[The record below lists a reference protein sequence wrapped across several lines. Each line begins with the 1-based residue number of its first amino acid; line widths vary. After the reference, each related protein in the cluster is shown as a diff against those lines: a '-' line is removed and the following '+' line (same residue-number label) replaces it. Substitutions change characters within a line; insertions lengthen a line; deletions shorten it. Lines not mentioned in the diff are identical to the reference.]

1 MRPTSIAQINF
12 FGCKN
17 HPPGKSGESWKWCC
31 LSKGCKTR
39 NRPKTQRWGITDNGI
54 QDDSWKKCHPNY
66 RHGKP
71 LSVSNSLW
79 LIFGSL
85 PSVHWR
91 KRYVSLRIQ
100 VCPKKGITHV
110 SYSFRMGLEPE
121 KSYFK
126 DRKGFLGYTYT
137 NIWIYISNVCTNK
150 FIQFHWYHVLPSN
163 LFNPPWWCLYRGLQ
177 SCSKWVGRKTF
188 LKRYEAM
195 QLCQLS
201 QKLGDMTIF
210 WFRKNVASSKSCAAL
225 RIMGSQNW
233 WFGDPRPLLYTSKP
247 LYSRAH
253 WFLGGNWI

>member
-1 MRPTSIAQINF
+1 MNP
-12 FGCKN
+12 
-17 HPPGKSGESWKWCC
+17 EKWCC

-54 QDDSWKKCHPNY
+54 QAMIHEKNVIQTTGTGSLCQCQ
-66 RHGKP
+66 
-71 LSVSNSLW
+71 NSLW

-177 SCSKWVGRKTF
+177 SCSKWVGEKELFWSAT
-188 LKRYEAM
+188 K
-195 QLCQLS
+195 LC
-201 QKLGDMTIF
+201 
-210 WFRKNVASSKSCAAL
+210 NCASWAKS
-225 RIMGSQNW
+225 
-233 WFGDPRPLLYTSKP
+233 
-247 LYSRAH
+247 
-253 WFLGGNWI
+253 